1 MTENLDP
8 REGSLTTRPT
18 AADRARALLDPAR
31 CRGLV
36 PHDAGYLQ
44 TAGIEIPATRGFGQ
58 QLMRTRFYAGV
69 YQLGRPIGLR
79 VASALQAPGRDE
91 DRARTARSLRLRP
104 GHTVLDIACGPGNF
118 TGTYGHAVGRDGLAI
133 GLDASH
139 PMLRRAVAD
148 NPGPAVAY
156 LSGDAENLP
165 FRDGVADAVSC
176 LAALYL
182 INEPFRA
189 IEEMARVLVPGGR
202 IVLLTSLA
210 PGGRRDRPHV
220 MVMERLSTMRMFG
233 RDEITDFLRA
243 LGFDEIEQV
252 TAGLAQT
259 VTATKR

>member
-1 MTENLDP
+1 MTKNLDQ
-8 REGSLTTRPT
+8 REGALTTRPT

-31 CRGLV
+31 CRELTT
-36 PHDAGYLQ
+36 HAAGYLE
-44 TAGIEIPATRGFGQ
+44 AAEIEIPATQGFGQ
-58 QLMRTRFYAGV
+58 QLMRTRFYAGI
-69 YQLGRPIGLR
+69 YQLGRPLGMR
-79 VASALQAPGRDE
+79 VASALQAPGRDA
-91 DRARTARSLRLRP
+91 DRARTAAALRLQP
-104 GHTVLDIACGPGNF
+104 GQTIFDIACGPGNF
-118 TGTYGHAVGRDGLAI
+118 TGTYGQVVGPDGLAI

-139 PMLRRAVAD
+139 PMLTRAVAD
-148 NPGPAVAY
+148 NSGPAVAY

-189 IEEMARVLVPGGR
+189 IEEMARVLKPGGR

-210 PGGRRDRPHV
+210 PGGRRDRLHV
-220 MVMERLSTMRMFG
+220 TAIEKLSTMRMFG

-243 LGFDEIEQV
+243 LGFGEIEQV

-259 VTATKR
+259 ITATKS